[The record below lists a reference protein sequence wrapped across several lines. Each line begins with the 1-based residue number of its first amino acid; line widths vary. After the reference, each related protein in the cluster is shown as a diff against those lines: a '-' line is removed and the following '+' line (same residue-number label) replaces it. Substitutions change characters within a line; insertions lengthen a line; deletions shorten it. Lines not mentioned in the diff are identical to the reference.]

1 MDKTLHDVETRFN
14 GLKAKTKPADWR
26 DVDFLLAK
34 VDVLS
39 KTDLPLAYR
48 LMQRVKNL
56 APTEAMIAKLGHL
69 KVRVQAETPSALR
82 KVSSAD
88 NIKIT
93 TKRTIRNYLKSVL
106 KMLRHPKSRTVLK
119 PFNILIVIPFLIFSS
134 YQIFIASDRY
144 ESRVLVIIKSPD
156 SATTLDPAMA
166 LLSGLGSATSTGDNE
181 LLQSYIYSKD
191 LLTFL
196 DREIQLKTHY
206 ADDSVDFISRLSKN
220 ASSEDFL
227 EYFKSR
233 VTIEIDGASGVLS
246 ISVQGFEPEY
256 TQRIA
261 TVIALQAE
269 VFINRIGNDLA
280 KSQLEFVKN
289 EHDVTELR
297 LQDAKSKVLDFQKR
311 YNLLDPE
318 AEGLAFQRITYEL
331 EAQIA
336 TKKAQLGVLKNAMTE
351 TAPQV
356 VQVRAELQSFERQ
369 LTLERERLTNEN
381 GTEPKDGGVGVGEIL
396 SQFSKLKI
404 GLEFALQAYA
414 SSQVSLEKS
423 RVEAYRQI
431 KYLVMIESPV
441 LPEDAKYPNVL
452 YNIALFLAAILM
464 LFGVGK
470 IIIATVNE
478 LR

>member
-1 MDKTLHDVETRFN
+1 MYKKLHEVEIRFKD
-14 GLKAKTKPADWR
+14 LKAETNPVDWR
-26 DVDFLLAK
+26 DVNYLLAK
-34 VDVLS
+34 VEILT
-39 KTDLPLAYR
+39 KKDLPLAYR
-48 LMQRVKNL
+48 VMQRVKNL
-56 APTEAMIAKLGHL
+56 SPTEDMIAKLCQL
-69 KVRVQAETPSALR
+69 KVKVQNEAPLSLQKSYST
-82 KVSSAD
+82 D
-88 NIKIT
+88 KIRT
-93 TKRTIRNYLKSVL
+93 ITKRTIRNYIKSAL
-106 KMLRHPKSRTVLK
+106 ILLQHPKSKVLLK
-119 PFNILIVIPFLIFSS
+119 PFNLLIVIPFLVFSS
-134 YQIFIASDRY
+134 YQLFIASERY

-156 SATTLDPAMA
+156 SAATLDPAMA

-181 LLQSYIYSKD
+181 LLQSYIYSKN

-196 DREIQLKTHY
+196 DTEIQLKEHY
-206 ADDSVDFISRLSKN
+206 SDNSVDFISRLSKKS
-220 ASSEDFL
+220 SSEDFL
-227 EYFKSR
+227 KYFKSR
-233 VTIEIDGASGVLS
+233 VTVEIDGTSGVLS
-246 ISVQGFEPEY
+246 ISVQGFEPKY
-256 TQRIA
+256 TQNIA
-261 TVIALQAE
+261 AVIASKAE
-269 VFINRIGNDLA
+269 IFINGIGNDLA

-297 LQDAKSKVLDFQKR
+297 LQNAKTKVLEFQKH

-336 TKKAQLGVLKNAMTE
+336 TKKAQLGVLKSAMTE

-356 VQVRAELQSFERQ
+356 VQIRAELQSFKRQ
-369 LTLERERLTNEN
+369 LVLERERLTNEN
-381 GTEPKDGGVGVGEIL
+381 NRESKDGGVGVGEIL

-414 SSQVSLEKS
+414 SSQISLEKS

-441 LPEDAKYPNVL
+441 LPEDAKYPDVL
-452 YNIALFLAAILM
+452 YNITLFLAAILM
-464 LFGVGK
+464 IFGVGK